1 MLHCGVAKRERERE
15 GERGRARERE
25 GGVGVRCVCVR
36 EREAAPVEIWV
47 NRQHLLR
54 GAIITAR
61 EHKVGCSM
69 DAVHCVL
76 VSDESVTI

>member
-1 MLHCGVAKRERERE
+1 M
-15 GERGRARERE
+15 
-25 GGVGVRCVCVR
+25 RCEVLCVR
-36 EREAAPVEIWV
+36 ESEAAPVEICV

-76 VSDESVTI
+76 VSDESVTIEKSGQRGAIDSKKS